1 MENESTQNIDPK
13 TEIVTNIKILE
24 ACAKKIKTLTENFK
38 PESKHPTPGYSLSM
52 EPDDIRKEDMRKSD
66 EITYY
71 ALQAQKTTSLLSA
84 QKDHLTNVQFHAIQ
98 NRITEITEC
107 CIKSIRLD
115 TAVELTKTIA
125 SGTFEDPTSTNNNR
139 DKDVEKFLLD
149 IYTAYNTERASY
161 NSSDKRHRHSDSNER
176 YKINKI
182 VEGITKQ
189 IKNGEFGTNAQNNTD
204 LNKALKHACPPPVV
218 YDEMSF

>member
-13 TEIVTNIKILE
+13 TEVVTNIKILE
-24 ACAKKIKTLTENFK
+24 LCAKKIKKLTENFK
-38 PESKHPTPGYSLSM
+38 PESKHPAPGYSLSM
-52 EPDDIRKEDMRKSD
+52 EPDDIRKEEMRKSD
-66 EITYY
+66 EITHY
-71 ALQAQKTTSLLSA
+71 ALQAQKTATLLSA
-84 QKDHLTNVQFHAIQ
+84 QKGHLTNVQLHTIQ
-98 NRITEITEC
+98 NRIVEIADC

-125 SGTFEDPTSTNNNR
+125 SGTFESPTSTNKNR
-139 DKDVEKFLLD
+139 DKIVEEFLIN
-149 IYTAYNTERASY
+149 IYTAYNNERDSY
-161 NSSDKRHRHSDSNER
+161 NSPDRRHRHSDSNKR

-189 IKNGEFGTNAQNNTD
+189 IKNGEFGANAQNNAD

-218 YDEMSF
+218 YDEMGF